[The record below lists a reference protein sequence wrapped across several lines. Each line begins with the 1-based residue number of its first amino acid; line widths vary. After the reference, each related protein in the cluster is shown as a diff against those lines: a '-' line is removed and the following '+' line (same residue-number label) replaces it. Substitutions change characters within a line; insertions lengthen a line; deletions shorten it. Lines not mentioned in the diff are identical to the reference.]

1 MGPLSTPPHAVLC
14 GRSVLSRIGV
24 PLMFT
29 APQAGGG
36 AMKQR
41 IAVLDTIVAT
51 VACLAILTGGG
62 EQEAAVHESGI
73 SFVQAAAG
81 GPSVT
86 EAEHEVQEAR
96 AVEERAEQSVNAA
109 QRRIKSKKKAA
120 ASQAKSL
127 KKKMKAQKKKMKK
140 VVAQLKAKKAKGGKK
155 AKKKALAKKKGGK

>member
-1 MGPLSTPPHAVLC
+1 MGASIAAPAPRDLC

-41 IAVLDTIVAT
+41 IAVLVTIVAT

-62 EQEAAVHESGI
+62 EQESAVHESGI
-73 SFVQAAAG
+73 SFSQAAG

-86 EAEHEVQEAR
+86 EAEHEVRLAR
-96 AVEERAEQSVNAA
+96 AVEQRAEQSVNAA
-109 QRRIKSKKKAA
+109 QRRIATKKKAA
-120 ASQAKSL
+120 ASQA
-127 KKKMKAQKKKMKK
+127 
-140 VVAQLKAKKAKGGKK
+140 
-155 AKKKALAKKKGGK
+155 

>member
-1 MGPLSTPPHAVLC
+1 MGASIAAPAPRDLC

-41 IAVLDTIVAT
+41 IAVLVTIVAT

-109 QRRIKSKKKAA
+109 A
-120 ASQAKSL
+120 
-127 KKKMKAQKKKMKK
+127 
-140 VVAQLKAKKAKGGKK
+140 KAKAKAKIAA
-155 AKKKALAKKKGGK
+155 AKKKE